1 MATGKK
7 AKDIFTK
14 TAGKKKTGGKNAA
27 SALDIPKKESYQKVT
42 VCLFD
47 RQTIW
52 LDKTILDL
60 RERTG
65 RRLSRAE
72 LIRHILDAAA
82 GHPAPADTP
91 FDEKD
96 FERELWEIARK
107 VFES

>member
-14 TAGKKKTGGKNAA
+14 TAGKKKAA
-27 SALDIPKKESYQKVT
+27 APALDIPKKESYQKVT

-52 LDKTILDL
+52 LDKTILEL
-60 RERTG
+60 REKTG
-65 RRLSRAE
+65 RHVSRAE
-72 LIRHILDAAA
+72 LIRRILDAAA
-82 GHPAPADTP
+82 GNPAPAAP

-96 FERELWEIARK
+96 FERKLWAIARK